1 MAATT
6 VKTLE
11 LTKGE
16 DWDSKLFKLPLG
28 STLRLTLSR
37 GISSSPVV
45 VETDFPPEGVLYVR
59 GKLRALEWTYQTKRE
74 EWDPDRF
81 IDVHLTTPGPFKLT
95 WRLPSVP
102 PSSTVLPGHG
112 FFLVEPDLGI
122 LPNSIC
128 CLTHVTKLL
137 GPLTDWRA
145 RLALSHKSGYNM
157 LHFTPPQQLGS
168 SHSAYSIANQLKLD
182 SSYLPSGYQ
191 RKEVGVAYKNRKGEE
206 KQVMIDSAYL
216 ELDKELKFLREDC
229 GVLSIVDVVWNH
241 TSFDTPWLIQVH
253 VHVQTGLYI
262 MDTVSLLYRG
272 VLYVEVILY
281 SKECNWF
288 VIGAVC

>member
-1 MAATT
+1 MAT
-6 VKTLE
+6 KTIRTLQ
-11 LTKGE
+11 LTKGA

-28 STLRLTLSR
+28 ATLRLTLSR
-37 GISSSPVV
+37 SISSSRVV
-45 VETDFPPEGVLYVR
+45 VETDFPPEGALYVR
-59 GKLRALEWTYQTKRE
+59 DNLRALEWTYETNRE
-74 EWDPDRF
+74 EWDPDRH
-81 IDVHLTTPGPFKLT
+81 IDIHLTTPGPFKLT

-102 PSSTVLPGHG
+102 PSSTVPPGHG

-137 GPLTDWRA
+137 GPLTEWRS
-145 RLALSHKSGYNM
+145 RLSPAHKSGYNM

-168 SHSAYSIANQLKLD
+168 SRSAYSIANQLKLD

-216 ELDKELKFLREDC
+216 ELDKELKYLREDC

-253 VHVQTGLYI
+253 
-262 MDTVSLLYRG
+262 
-272 VLYVEVILY
+272 IL
-281 SKECNWF
+281 
-288 VIGAVC
+288 